1 MLAGL
6 FAFLSLPVAQYP
18 DTAPTTVRV
27 SAGYPGATAQAVE
40 NSVTRVI
47 DQAGNGSDALKT
59 AAEQLVATA
68 RQNPGVSNIN
78 ARGTD
83 EDSALRIDI
92 DKAESFG
99 VSLSAVN
106 SILSVIFAGSEV
118 NDFVLGSS
126 LRPVIVQ
133 AAPEHRMQ
141 PEDIVKWNAINADDE
156 VVHFASFMTTSWEPV
171 APTLQRYGGT
181 SALEISGSAG
191 EGVSSGAA
199 MDAMEEMVADL
210 DGGYG
215 SAWTG
220 ISYQGRRSG
229 DQAPWLYAVSA
240 LVIFLGLAA
249 LYESWPIPFPVM
261 LAVPV
266 GVLGAL
272 AAAWLFG
279 QSNDVYFKV
288 GMLTTIGLAARN
300 AILIVQSAEDLRR
313 QGLGIAEAAVEAA
326 RLRLR
331 PILMTALTFI
341 LGVLPLATATGA
353 GAAAQNAIG
362 TGVIGGMVAS
372 TYLWHL
378 HGAGPLR
385 PHHENGPLD
394 PNESIE
400 QMKPT
405 RLVLVPMVLALS
417 ACAVG
422 PDFRSP
428 SQPVAANF
436 AEGSAQPIGEASAQY
451 WWRSYNDAML
461 NELVQTGLSQNL
473 DIKTAIS
480 RVAEAQAAARATGL
494 PAMISGSVSGDSI
507 RAGGEAIS
515 GTTTTSGA
523 SFNPS
528 LVLDLFGGERRS
540 REAALA
546 SLQSAELSVGAARLT
561 FLSQLV
567 SSYIDLRYYQ
577 NALTI
582 TRQTLGTR
590 RETLS
595 LVQSQREAGAATALD
610 EAQAQAALDES
621 LASLPSLE
629 SGFYAS
635 SYAIATLLA
644 QPVQTIETRLQ
655 RGAAQP
661 RPGGNA
667 SAGVPA
673 DLLRNRPDVR
683 AAERDYA
690 AAVANV
696 GVSEAQMYPSVSL
709 GGTVSTSEGVGSWSF
724 GPKVSLPVLN
734 QGVLAAKRDQ
744 AIAQA
749 EQAEL
754 GWRSSVLGAVEE
766 VQASQSDYIRN
777 QRAVAAYQRSVNSYE
792 RVVSLSRETY
802 NGGTTTLLDFLDVQR
817 SLASSRLTLASSVR
831 DLAASWATL
840 QVAAGK
846 GWAFTT
852 APAPAGNGS

>member
-1 MLAGL
+1 
-6 FAFLSLPVAQYP
+6 
-18 DTAPTTVRV
+18 
-27 SAGYPGATAQAVE
+27 
-40 NSVTRVI
+40 
-47 DQAGNGSDALKT
+47 
-59 AAEQLVATA
+59 
-68 RQNPGVSNIN
+68 
-78 ARGTD
+78 
-83 EDSALRIDI
+83 
-92 DKAESFG
+92 
-99 VSLSAVN
+99 
-106 SILSVIFAGSEV
+106 
-118 NDFVLGSS
+118 
-126 LRPVIVQ
+126 
-133 AAPEHRMQ
+133 
-141 PEDIVKWNAINADDE
+141 
-156 VVHFASFMTTSWEPV
+156 
-171 APTLQRYGGT
+171 
-181 SALEISGSAG
+181 
-191 EGVSSGAA
+191 
-199 MDAMEEMVADL
+199 
-210 DGGYG
+210 
-215 SAWTG
+215 
-220 ISYQGRRSG
+220 
-229 DQAPWLYAVSA
+229 
-240 LVIFLGLAA
+240 
-249 LYESWPIPFPVM
+249 
-261 LAVPV
+261 
-266 GVLGAL
+266 
-272 AAAWLFG
+272 
-279 QSNDVYFKV
+279 
-288 GMLTTIGLAARN
+288 
-300 AILIVQSAEDLRR
+300 
-313 QGLGIAEAAVEAA
+313 
-326 RLRLR
+326 
-331 PILMTALTFI
+331 
-341 LGVLPLATATGA
+341 
-353 GAAAQNAIG
+353 
-362 TGVIGGMVAS
+362 
-372 TYLWHL
+372 
-378 HGAGPLR
+378 
-385 PHHENGPLD
+385 
-394 PNESIE
+394 
-400 QMKPT
+400 MKPK

-515 GTTTTSGA
+515 GTTTPSGA

-546 SLQSAELSVGAARLT
+546 SLQSAELSVGEARLT

-582 TRQTLGTR
+582 TRQ
-590 RETLS
+590 TLS

-661 RPGGNA
+661 RPRGNA
-667 SAGVPA
+667 SVGVPA

-690 AAVANV
+690 AAVAKV

-724 GPKVSLPVLN
+724 GPEVSLPVLN
-734 QGVLAAKRDQ
+734 QGVLSANRDQ

-846 GWAFTT
+846 GWAFAT

>member
-1 MLAGL
+1 M
-6 FAFLSLPVAQYP
+6 
-18 DTAPTTVRV
+18 
-27 SAGYPGATAQAVE
+27 
-40 NSVTRVI
+40 
-47 DQAGNGSDALKT
+47 
-59 AAEQLVATA
+59 
-68 RQNPGVSNIN
+68 
-78 ARGTD
+78 
-83 EDSALRIDI
+83 
-92 DKAESFG
+92 
-99 VSLSAVN
+99 
-106 SILSVIFAGSEV
+106 
-118 NDFVLGSS
+118 
-126 LRPVIVQ
+126 
-133 AAPEHRMQ
+133 
-141 PEDIVKWNAINADDE
+141 
-156 VVHFASFMTTSWEPV
+156 
-171 APTLQRYGGT
+171 
-181 SALEISGSAG
+181 
-191 EGVSSGAA
+191 
-199 MDAMEEMVADL
+199 
-210 DGGYG
+210 
-215 SAWTG
+215 
-220 ISYQGRRSG
+220 
-229 DQAPWLYAVSA
+229 
-240 LVIFLGLAA
+240 IFLALAA

-266 GVLGAL
+266 GALGAL

-341 LGVLPLATATGA
+341 FGVLPLATATGA

-644 QPVQTIETRLQ
+644 QPVQTIEARLQ

-846 GWAFTT
+846 GWAFAT